1 MLTTW
6 PQAKF
11 DQLQFMACSVHRL
24 TGSSRATLT
33 TLARIDS
40 TMADRGKRIYQDILR
55 QNEEFSKELEA
66 IKAKI
71 ESLRLSRLAFDAAS
85 SSTASSQPTDGARSS
100 FKSSF
105 VESSPVSHHETTRSQ
120 TRRKTDEGRV
130 PLGNSSDDEHN
141 SSADD
146 VSTVTSRLEQAL
158 RQLLT
163 NPTRPHSSMRTPK
176 TSRQFRRTQS
186 FKPAVRFPH
195 RSRQTG
201 DEGDDGS
208 SDRKQSKILPASRE
222 RGRPASVKVHQDDD
236 AAATPPR
243 HYKSTE
249 WGSRPSARRPLAI
262 LGKYLDEK
270 GYEVVTPSL
279 PTLILA
285 RTRAAVDSVD
295 ETYLWADE
303 DDDCAAKCWRRA
315 LAGDTTPKWD
325 LRDKKAAACQQC
337 ISQRELC
344 FRYEGRGGGI
354 RGLHIV
360 TALPRSLRPGKLPE
374 DEEFWIRAKD

>member
-1 MLTTW
+1 M
-6 PQAKF
+6 
-11 DQLQFMACSVHRL
+11 V
-24 TGSSRATLT
+24 
-33 TLARIDS
+33 
-40 TMADRGKRIYQDILR
+40 
-55 QNEEFSKELEA
+55 
-66 IKAKI
+66 
-71 ESLRLSRLAFDAAS
+71 
-85 SSTASSQPTDGARSS
+85 
-100 FKSSF
+100 
-105 VESSPVSHHETTRSQ
+105 
-120 TRRKTDEGRV
+120 
-130 PLGNSSDDEHN
+130 
-141 SSADD
+141 
-146 VSTVTSRLEQAL
+146 
-158 RQLLT
+158 
-163 NPTRPHSSMRTPK
+163 
-176 TSRQFRRTQS
+176 
-186 FKPAVRFPH
+186 
-195 RSRQTG
+195 
-201 DEGDDGS
+201 DEGDNGS
-208 SDRKQSKILPASRE
+208 SKRSHSKGLPASRK
-222 RGRPASVKVHQDDD
+222 RGRPASIKVHQDDD
-236 AAATPPR
+236 VAANSPR
-243 HYKSTE
+243 HCNVTE
-249 WGSRPSARRPLAI
+249 RGSRPSTRRPLAI